1 MAAKTHKV
9 VRGDNLS
16 TIAKKYGTTVDY
28 LVYWNKGTYPSL
40 ASNRNLIN
48 VGWTLKVSNE
58 DGGSGSLATTKHDH
72 TNFSKPYTGTTI
84 VAASYQDGCP
94 GNNKGTIPKNTKV
107 KITAKCVAHDK
118 YQIQGYGWVS
128 RSTIQL
134 DPTKMSAKEA
144 SATSSNKSSSNSTN
158 NNAKGTVNPVN
169 SVAYDITTLL
179 VTEANAVHGIPY
191 QFMDDVDARLDDKVA
206 FGNVY
211 IDRFIAKAP
220 ILLMSP
226 GLPNFLPS
234 YTQAERQNMVTALV
248 ASAGGNSSIADNIQQ
263 LIEPQNGRYY
273 TFEFKYDD
281 YFFNVNKLCRYGA
294 VALGIQD
301 VVHSCNGTTRDWNTL
316 GSMCWQEQTGKSFK
330 NFLNN
335 KDYISYYLDSETSI
349 TESFG
354 NSTTSSQFAGAFNS
368 ASEMSRELQFL
379 AGPIAGIRLDAF
391 NPEEFKDSL
400 SELTKIA
407 NETLGNDKL
416 FTHLEEGFKT
426 IGKGGKLLFPEIW
439 EDSDFSKSY
448 DISLKLRTPDG
459 DKISWYLNIY
469 VPLMHL
475 LAAATPRELGPNGYK
490 SPYLV
495 RAFYK
500 GLFNVDMG
508 IITSMSVTKAGPFTN
523 DGLPLSVDIN
533 ISIKDLYGLLM
544 TTGEKYTLAQQPFK
558 FFRNTAIINY
568 LSTTCGINVNSMETD
583 MLVDLYVSFAKN
595 TLSDAYNNIFL
606 KVQNGVTNFVNDVY
620 RNVVY
625 FGNGS

>member
-1 MAAKTHKV
+1 MAAKTYTVKK
-9 VRGDNLS
+9 GDNLG
-16 TIAKKYGTTVDY
+16 TIAKQFNTTVDY
-28 LVYWNKGTYPSL
+28 LIKWNRDKYPSL
-40 ASNRNLIN
+40 ASNRNIIN
-48 VGWTLKVSNE
+48 VGWVLNVSNS
-58 DGGSGSLATTKHDH
+58 GGGNGSDKNNKHKH
-72 TNFSKPYTGTTI
+72 TSFSKPLTGRTI
-84 VAASYQDGCP
+84 INAAWASNCP
-94 GNNKGTIPKNTKV
+94 GSGKGTIPKNTKV
-107 KITAKCVAHDK
+107 TIIGKCVENDR
-118 YQIQGYGWVS
+118 YQVKGYGWVS
-128 RSTIQL
+128 RSAIQL
-134 DPTKMSAKEA
+134 DTTK
-144 SATSSNKSSSNSTN
+144 STPKQAAGGYGKTPARDMIN
-158 NNAKGTVNPVN
+158 DVKGTINPVT
-169 SVAYDITTLL
+169 SVAYDITNLL
-179 VTEANAVHGIPY
+179 ITEANAVHGIPY
-191 QFMDDVDARLDDKVA
+191 QFMDDVDARLDPKVK

-226 GLPNFLPS
+226 GITNFLPS
-234 YTQAERQNMVTALV
+234 YSKAEKKTMVAAMV
-248 ASAGGNSSIADNIQQ
+248 GMAGGNSAIADNIKQ

-301 VVHSCNGTTRDWNTL
+301 VVHSCNGTTRNWNTL

-330 NFLNN
+330 KFLNN
-335 KDYISYYLDSETSI
+335 KQYISYYLDSETSI

-354 NSTTSSQFAGAFNS
+354 NSTTSSQLAGSFNS
-368 ASEMSRELQFL
+368 LSEISRELQFL
-379 AGPIAGIRLDAF
+379 AGPVAGIRAEAL

-400 SELTKIA
+400 SELTQIA

-439 EDSDFSKSY
+439 DDSDFSKSY
-448 DISLKLRTPDG
+448 DFTLKLRTPDG

-475 LAAATPRELGPNGYK
+475 VAAAAPRELGPNGYK

-508 IITSMSVTKAGPFTN
+508 IITSMSVSKAGPFTN
-523 DGLPLSVDIN
+523 DGLPLSVDVN
-533 ISIKDLYGLLM
+533 VSIKDLYGLLM
-544 TTGEKYTLAQQPFK
+544 TTGEKYTLAQAPFK
-558 FFRNTAIINY
+558 FFRNTALIDYI
-568 LSTTCGINVNSMETD
+568 STAVGININALETSK
-583 MLVDLYVSFAKN
+583 LVQLYVNFAKN
-595 TLSDAYNNIFL
+595 TLSDAYNYAFL
-606 KVQNGVTNFVNDVY
+606 KVQNGLTNFVSDVY

-625 FGNGS
+625 FGNNG